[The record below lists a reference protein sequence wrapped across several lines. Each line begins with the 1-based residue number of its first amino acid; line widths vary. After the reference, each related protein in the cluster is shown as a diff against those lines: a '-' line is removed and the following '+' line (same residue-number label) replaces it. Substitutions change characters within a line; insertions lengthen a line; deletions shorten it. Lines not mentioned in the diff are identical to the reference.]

1 MKALAKRFY
10 PKVAAP
16 NADGC
21 ELWTASI
28 DTRGYGHINVNGKP
42 QRAHRVAWELAHGH
56 VLDGL
61 HVLHMCD
68 VRSCCALKHLWLG
81 TSKDNM
87 RDMNAKNRAPN
98 RKGARNGRSKITDG
112 QVIAIRFDP
121 RILRLISADYGVSMT
136 QVSGIKRGTK
146 WAHVQ

>member
-1 MKALAKRFY
+1 
-10 PKVAAP
+10 
-16 NADGC
+16 
-21 ELWTASI
+21 
-28 DTRGYGHINVNGKP
+28 
-42 QRAHRVAWELAHGH
+42 
-56 VLDGL
+56 
-61 HVLHMCD
+61 MCD